1 LKFGLTGDTHN
12 NLTNIASICKIFND
26 SNVDFVVHTGDI
38 TLPKSLLAFRS
49 LEVPLI
55 GVFGNNDQGDINDLK
70 RICIEYG
77 FDFSENF
84 KELDLNGKKAFI
96 VHDPKDIQEKFY
108 GKNNIILHGHTHR
121 LRNEVIKQTFIF
133 NPGECA
139 GMMKGK
145 NSVGIIDSDHLK
157 MNVINF

>member
-1 LKFGLTGDTHN
+1 MRG
-12 NLTNIASICKIFND
+12 NLLRKKI
-26 SNVDFVVHTGDI
+26 
-38 TLPKSLLAFRS
+38 
-49 LEVPLI
+49 
-55 GVFGNNDQGDINDLK
+55 Q
-70 RICIEYG
+70 
-77 FDFSENF
+77 
-84 KELDLNGKKAFI
+84 
-96 VHDPKDIQEKFY
+96 KFY

>member
-1 LKFGLTGDTHN
+1 MIVVISIEIRNYLQCW
-12 NLTNIASICKIFND
+12 SICKIFND